1 MQYFSIK
8 FLEKDL
14 SLLLMLIHYSYFS
27 KCVQR
32 YFGNIC
38 DFVLVFK
45 IFFACSLRC
54 AYDFI
59 KCFCLLLVSVVG
71 VSLKAGGQMRH

>member
-27 KCVQR
+27 KCVQC

-45 IFFACSLRC
+45 NF
-54 AYDFI
+54 
-59 KCFCLLLVSVVG
+59 LLVLSDVHMISSNVSVFY
-71 VSLKAGGQMRH
+71 LLAW

>member
-27 KCVQR
+27 KCVQC

-45 IFFACSLRC
+45 NFLLVLSDVHMISSSVS
-54 AYDFI
+54 
-59 KCFCLLLVSVVG
+59 LLLVSVVG

>member
-45 IFFACSLRC
+45 NF
-54 AYDFI
+54 
-59 KCFCLLLVSVVG
+59 LLVLSDVHMISSNVSVFY
-71 VSLKAGGQMRH
+71 LLAW

>member
-27 KCVQR
+27 KCVQC

-45 IFFACSLRC
+45 NFLLVLSDVHMISSNVS
-54 AYDFI
+54 
-59 KCFCLLLVSVVG
+59 LLLVSVVG